1 MLDTD
6 DVVDARTAKA
16 DKEHV
21 ILVAYYYPP
30 SGGIGGVRPY
40 RFYKYLKQLGHTV
53 DVITATP
60 QTTHAPDVFE
70 IPDECGKRWQSGE
83 KRRLD
88 APAAIERLIRA
99 SLLQGQLGVLWSLD
113 VARYS
118 KILLD
123 QKRTRNVIVLT
134 TFPPIGTF
142 FAGLL
147 ISLREKI
154 PWILDYRDPLG
165 ACAGPGVPRRGVVA
179 RRFLESLGSRYA
191 AAVIANTEQAA
202 ARLRKLYPAA
212 AARLEVVSNGFDP
225 EDRLEPRYT
234 PGNEKVLLHAGSL
247 YGGRNPNLVI
257 ESLFR
262 LRASGA
268 PEALDTSVVLVG
280 AVVKQ
285 AGLDEVRTRKAV
297 SEGWLRFVESVPNAE
312 ARRRI
317 EEAGRL
323 LLLQPHTRT
332 QVPAK
337 LFEYVQTGRPI
348 LAVVPRSSSV
358 ENVLERSGVP
368 YACLYPDAPPEEV
381 DRNLAAFL
389 SLNTEPTTPSAT
401 FEREFNSQL
410 QTRHVSEIIC
420 RRTHDHR
427 GRIRAERR
435 IEYGVSRSQ

>member
-1 MLDTD
+1 MEKL
-6 DVVDARTAKA
+6 R
-16 DKEHV
+16 KEHV
-21 ILVAYYYPP
+21 ILVAYYFPP
-30 SGGIGGVRPY
+30 SEEIGGVRPY

-60 QTTHAPDVFE
+60 QRANTPDVFE
-70 IPDECGKRWQSGE
+70 IPDECGKRWLSAE
-83 KRRLD
+83 KRPLD
-88 APAAIERLIRA
+88 TPAAIELLIRA
-99 SLLQGQLGVLWSLD
+99 SVLQGQLGVLWSLE
-113 VARYS
+113 VTRYCR
-118 KILLD
+118 ILLD
-123 QKRTRNVIVLT
+123 QRGSQNVILLT

-147 ISLREKI
+147 VSLREKI

-165 ACAGPGVPRRGVVA
+165 ACPGSGVPRRGVWA

-225 EDRLEPRYT
+225 EDRLQPRHT
-234 PGNEKVLLHAGSL
+234 PGNEKVLLHAGNL

-268 PEALDTSVVLVG
+268 PQALDASVVLIG
-280 AVVKQ
+280 SVVKR
-285 AGLDEVRTRKAV
+285 AGLDEVQTSKAV
-297 SEGWLRFVESVPNAE
+297 GEGWLQFVDPVPKAE

-323 LLLQPHTRT
+323 LLLQPHTST

-348 LAVVPRSSSV
+348 LAVVPRGSSV
-358 ENVLERSGVP
+358 ENVLQRSGVP
-368 YACLYPDAPPEEV
+368 HACLYPDAPPDEV
-381 DRNLAAFL
+381 DRILAAFL
-389 SLNTEPTTPSAT
+389 CLNTAPTTPSAV
-401 FEREFNSQL
+401 FEREFNSKL
-410 QTRHVSEIIC
+410 QTEHVSEIIC
-420 RRTHDHR
+420 RRTCDHHK
-427 GRIRAERR
+427 RIQAKGN
-435 IEYGVSRSQ
+435 IEYGVPRPQ